1 MRTIRII
8 IGLICAA
15 FLLVSNR
22 ARAFD
27 YSVPDH
33 WGYRQLLEELEI
45 RGRAPLLKG
54 YGPYS
59 YQEIAALIDNLPKE
73 EWRLNHSA
81 ALNAFNPG
89 HDALLFINPRAAGNL
104 GSDTLDGRLYNRT
117 FGGINIGQGHWS
129 MAGAYYMLAGEQP
142 AAGYYKKLWRGF
154 SGGSDQMYLR
164 YSSSRGYFQIGKDH
178 LSLGS
183 GLVLSGHQA
192 FEKGQ
197 AEYRLNKHLKIFFF
211 TGQLDKMADSPAV
224 YNRYL
229 AGHRAELTFGR
240 VQLGFNEFAIYGGE
254 GRNIEPYYLLPFYIF
269 QAEQLNK
276 LYVDD
281 NVIWDMDI
289 KAVLPP
295 FRFRAELMVDDFQI
309 DSESPTDN
317 EPTQAGFLAQADWA
331 VLDRPFFATASIKY
345 QMVTDWTFN
354 QPNIWNRFLFEGQ
367 PLGGEYG
374 NDYDR
379 LSLGASLVTGR
390 DRGSL
395 EIYHR
400 RKGQGSIDQPWN
412 EPWVNDTTWQ
422 GRFPTGTVE
431 RAMGAIFAMS
441 HYLGH
446 WDPLAIG
453 GDYYLVAE
461 TGWERTENLHHS
473 AGATGT
479 SWQIRLGLE
488 ASFWSDVF
496 RID

>member
-1 MRTIRII
+1 MS
-8 IGLICAA
+8 L
-15 FLLVSNR
+15 FVPNR

-54 YGPYS
+54 YGPYG
-59 YQEIAALIDNLPKE
+59 YREIAALIDDLPKE

-89 HDALLFINPRAAGNL
+89 HDAILFINPRAAVNL

-117 FGGINIGQGHWS
+117 FGGINIGQDHWS

-142 AAGYYKKLWRGF
+142 AGGYYKKLWRGF

-164 YSSSRGYFQIGKDH
+164 YSFGRGYFQIGKDH
-178 LSLGS
+178 LSIGS
-183 GLVLSGHQA
+183 GLVLSGDQA
-192 FEKGQ
+192 FEKWQ

-240 VQLGFNEFAIYGGE
+240 IQLGFNEFAIYGGE
-254 GRNIEPYYLLPFYIF
+254 GRNIEPYYLLPLYVF

-276 LYVDD
+276 PYVDD

-295 FRFRAELMVDDFQI
+295 FRFRTELMVDDFQI
-309 DSESPTDN
+309 DSQSPTDN
-317 EPTQAGFLAQADWA
+317 EPTEAGFLAQADWA
-331 VLDRPFFATASIKY
+331 VWSKPFFVTTSVTY

-395 EIYHR
+395 EIFHL
-400 RKGQGSIDQPWN
+400 RKGQGSIDAQWA
-412 EPWVNDTTWQ
+412 EPWVNDASWQ
-422 GRFPTGTVE
+422 ERFPTGTVE
-431 RAMGAIFAMS
+431 RSLGAKIEMS
-441 HYLGH
+441 HYLGG

-453 GDYYLVAE
+453 GCYYLVAE
-461 TGWERTENLHHS
+461 AGWTRTENLHHS
-473 AGATGT
+473 SGATGKD
-479 SWQIRLGLE
+479 WQVRLGLE
-488 ASFWSDVF
+488 ASFWSDIF
-496 RID
+496 RMD